1 MARTTGLHAFTVQE
15 ATNYEAF
22 TSWNYEELDMDGTPA
37 SSDATYITSV
47 NPAKKVVLYTSP
59 IAGDAVDAGDTFTL
73 TINGETATNKKI
85 VIALEDLPFTLT
97 GLTITSLNIEP
108 NNEDATEELALLSF
122 H

>member
-73 TINGETATNKKI
+73 TINGETAANKKI
-85 VIALEDLPFTLT
+85 VIAFEHLPFTLT

>member
-73 TINGETATNKKI
+73 TINGETAVNKKI
-85 VIALEDLPFTLT
+85 VIAFEHLPFTLT